1 MKKISFYTLSALLA
15 LTGVSCSVRT
25 HEVIA
30 DTARSGDAIL
40 LPLEK
45 PTLCQVNDQWY
56 MKGYKVQVRRS
67 NIPCFQPVQNQVEKE
82 HPERYSL
89 VSEFKNFEPRYA
101 PIPEDMAKSLQKGK
115 YSHSDAISF
124 INRKWTDTL
133 PEGEA
138 NGITAKAVVPA
149 FFRNM
154 SSHRLLKDGDNS
166 YLLARVGEM
175 TADFSAVYM
184 YPLAGLSAILIDL
197 PGSIIL
203 GPQASAEKPQ
213 EAQPEELQ

>member
-1 MKKISFYTLSALLA
+1 MNRISIFAVSVFMAIA
-15 LTGVSCSVRT
+15 GVSCSVRT

-40 LPLEK
+40 LPLET
-45 PTLCQVNDQWY
+45 PTLCQVNEQWY
-56 MKGYKVQVRRS
+56 MKGYKAQVQRS
-67 NIPCFQPVQNQVEKE
+67 NIPCIQPIKNKVDKE

-89 VSEFKNFEPRYA
+89 LVGEEDFETRYTQ
-101 PIPEDMAKSLQKGK
+101 IPEEMVKNLMKGQ

-124 INRKWTDTL
+124 INRKWVKNL
-133 PEGEA
+133 PEGDVKNVTTKA
-138 NGITAKAVVPA
+138 TAPA

-154 SSHRLLKDGDNS
+154 SSHRLLQTPDKS

-197 PGSIIL
+197 PGSILI
-203 GPQASAEKPQ
+203 GPQTAEKPQ

>member
-1 MKKISFYTLSALLA
+1 MKKISFYTLSVLLA
-15 LTGVSCSVRT
+15 LTCVSCSVRT

-40 LPLEK
+40 LPLET
-45 PTLCQVNDQWY
+45 PTLCQVNNQWY
-56 MKGYKVQVRRS
+56 MKGYKAQVRRS
-67 NIPCFQPVQNQVEKE
+67 NAPCIQLEQNQAKNE

-89 VSEFKNFEPRYA
+89 VIDEEEFEPRYTQ
-101 PIPEDMAKSLQKGK
+101 IPEEMAKNLKAGK

-124 INRKWTDTL
+124 INRKWSTTL
-133 PEGEA
+133 PEGE
-138 NGITAKAVVPA
+138 IKEQTTKAMAPA

-154 SSHRLLKDGDNS
+154 SSHRLMKSDTQS

-184 YPLAGLSAILIDL
+184 YPLAGLSAIVIDL
-197 PGSIIL
+197 PGSILL
-203 GPQASAEKPQ
+203 GPQSSEKPQ
-213 EAQPEELQ
+213 TAQPEEVQ

>member
-1 MKKISFYTLSALLA
+1 MNKISFYTISALMTLC
-15 LTGVSCSVRT
+15 GVSCSVRT

-56 MKGYKVQVRRS
+56 MKGYKAQVRRS
-67 NIPCFQPVQNQVEKE
+67 NLPCFQPVENQVEKE

-89 VSEFKNFEPRYA
+89 VSEFKNFEPRYT
-101 PIPEDMAKSLQKGK
+101 PISEELAKNLKEGK
-115 YSHSDAISF
+115 YRHSDAISF
-124 INRKWTDTL
+124 INSKWTATL

-138 NGITAKAVVPA
+138 KGMTAKATAPA

-154 SSHRLLKDGDNS
+154 SSHRLLRDGNNS
-166 YLLARVGEM
+166 YLLSRVGEM
-175 TADFSAVYM
+175 TADFSAIYM
-184 YPLAGLSAILIDL
+184 YPLAGLSAIVIDL
-197 PGSIIL
+197 PGTILL
-203 GPQASAEKPQ
+203 GPQSSEQPLT
-213 EAQPEELQ
+213 AQPEEAQ

>member
-1 MKKISFYTLSALLA
+1 MNKISFYALSALLGI
-15 LTGVSCSVRT
+15 TVTSCSVRT
-25 HEVIA
+25 HEAIA

-40 LPLEK
+40 LPLES
-45 PTLCQVNDQWY
+45 PTLCQVGEQWY
-56 MKGYKVQVRRS
+56 MKGYKAQIQRS
-67 NIPCFQPVQNQVEKE
+67 NIPCIQRIKNQVEKE

-89 VSEFKNFEPRYA
+89 VTTEEDFEPRYSA
-101 PIPEDMAKSLQKGK
+101 IPEEMVKNLKEGK
-115 YSHSDAISF
+115 YSHTDAISF
-124 INRKWTDTL
+124 INRKWTTTL
-133 PEGEA
+133 PEGEVKDMDTKVNA
-138 NGITAKAVVPA
+138 PA

-154 SSHRLLKDGDNS
+154 SSHRLLQNGNKS

-203 GPQASAEKPQ
+203 GPQSAEKPQ
-213 EAQPEELQ
+213 VAQPEELQ